1 VRRLGGD
8 AGEGQRL
15 LWGAHLKA
23 LEVFPGEAQAAVED
37 GGAVVV
43 GGWRQR
49 HDAAVD
55 APQRLGGEE
64 VEGRRQLE
72 AAAEVLT
79 EADGAAGE
87 RAFVAEAP
95 SGGAEE
101 APPSVRWPA

>member
-1 VRRLGGD
+1 VRRRGGD

-15 LWGAHLKA
+15 LWGAHLEA
-23 LEVFPGEAQAAVED
+23 LEVFPGEAQAAV
-37 GGAVVV
+37 
-43 GGWRQR
+43 
-49 HDAAVD
+49 
-55 APQRLGGEE
+55 
-64 VEGRRQLE
+64 E

-101 APPSVRWPA
+101 APPSARWPA